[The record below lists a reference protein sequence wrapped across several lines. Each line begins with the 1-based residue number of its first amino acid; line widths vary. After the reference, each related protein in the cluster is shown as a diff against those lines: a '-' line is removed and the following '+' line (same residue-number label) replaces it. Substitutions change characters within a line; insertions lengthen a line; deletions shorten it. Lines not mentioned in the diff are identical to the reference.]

1 MAQPTLQST
10 VMHPE
15 EYASRI
21 VAPDVLDGTTLNVTL
36 KELAFVK
43 ETELVA
49 ALQRILAENRIEKPA
64 SVSGKPDATPYYY
77 RVDLGTAQLERII
90 DFFNDLEE
98 QQTGPMA
105 AFYGRLGDQWSALG

>member
-1 MAQPTLQST
+1 MSPD
-10 VMHPE
+10 
-15 EYASRI
+15 EYASQI
-21 VAPDVLDGTTLNVTL
+21 AQPNVLNGTTLNVTL

-43 ETELVA
+43 ETELVS
-49 ALQRILAENRIEKPA
+49 ALQRILAENRIEKPEA
-64 SVSGKPDATPYYY
+64 VSGKPDATPYYY
-77 RVDLGTAQLERII
+77 RVDLSTAQLERII